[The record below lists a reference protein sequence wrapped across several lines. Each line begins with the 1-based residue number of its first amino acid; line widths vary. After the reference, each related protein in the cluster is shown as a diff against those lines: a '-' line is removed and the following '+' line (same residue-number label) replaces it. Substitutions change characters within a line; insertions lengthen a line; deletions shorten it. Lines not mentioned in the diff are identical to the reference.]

1 MEYYMKIGKEAN
13 DCYISRQQ
21 IIGKKVPNN
30 ALYSWL
36 SNQEAC
42 TVGSG
47 ATSKRD
53 KGRLQSLL
61 VSSIR
66 FVEQFQ
72 NGLVDYTKYEQLY
85 PAQVTWIYMYAW
97 RERRVRYRDQSRR
110 KGTVPLVD
118 TVRRSEIERVGMQN
132 RTANTTTRIQMG
144 A

>member
-1 MEYYMKIGKEAN
+1 MKIGKEAN

-85 PAQVTWIYMYAW
+85 PAQVTWIYMYV
-97 RERRVRYRDQSRR
+97 ERASS
-110 KGTVPLVD
+110 TIS
-118 TVRRSEIERVGMQN
+118 RSESSKRH
-132 RTANTTTRIQMG
+132 RTLGRHGTAQ
-144 A
+144 